1 MKLQLTETIAG
12 MENRMCIS
20 EVDVFGLNTLSADD
34 T

>member
-12 MENRMCIS
+12 MQNSMCIS
-20 EVDVFGLNTLSADD
+20 EVDVFGLNTADD